1 MDGFMV
7 REHSGHCGVSPLSLW
22 PSLEDDDGSDRVT
35 SLALTLPNRA
45 FCIPSLILREG
56 QKGSVS
62 DVARPLPNET
72 SIGFSLDLQ
81 GR

>member
-1 MDGFMV
+1 MV
-7 REHSGHCGVSPLSLW
+7 SWSENIPVIVEYPHSPSGRVWKTTTEVIESHPSPL
-22 PSLEDDDGSDRVT
+22 
-35 SLALTLPNRA
+35 ALPHRA
-45 FCIPSLILREG
+45 YCMPSLILREG